1 MKPEHH
7 SQRVDLETGYIEA
20 TRDDTDEYQD
30 LRVKAYTPDG
40 TLIQESRIIYNVQY
54 DYSRRQEWRNSV
66 LIDDRVIPHHAYGH
80 LQWEFSL
87 QPPPPEDWVN
97 PYPDNYEPVKPEGA
111 DMFHRE
117 GLGYG
122 FICFEMNITA
132 DVNFYIWEDLEEWR
146 KQGMN
151 LITDAEITAPYD
163 QWIVDKWKQEEEE
176 RLKNP
181 FDPRA
186 ARDMRLVNL
195 GKQCK
200 EIGVNIPI
208 DPRFID

>member
-1 MKPEHH
+1 MTAKHH
-7 SQRVDLETGYIEA
+7 YQRVDFENGYIEA
-20 TRDDTDEYQD
+20 TRDDTDEMQD
-30 LRVKAYTPDG
+30 LRVKACMPDG
-40 TLIQESRIIYNVQY
+40 TLIRETRIMYNIQY
-54 DYSRRQEWRNSV
+54 DYCRWQEWINGIM
-66 LIDDRVIPHHAYGH
+66 IDDDILTHHAYGH

-87 QPPPPEDWVN
+87 QPPPPDDWVN

-117 GLGYG
+117 GLNYG
-122 FICFEMNITA
+122 FICYELNIKA
-132 DVNFYIWEDLEEWR
+132 RVNFYIWDDLEEWR

-151 LITDAEITAPYD
+151 LLTEAKHPDPPS
-163 QWIVDKWKQEEEE
+163 QWIYDEWKQEEEE
-176 RLKNP
+176 RLKTP
-181 FDPRA
+181 FDPAR

>member
-1 MKPEHH
+1 MTAEHH
-7 SQRVDLETGYIEA
+7 YQRVDFENGYIEA
-20 TRDDTDEYQD
+20 TRDDTDELQD
-30 LRVKAYTPDG
+30 LRVKAYLPDG
-40 TLIQESRIIYNVQY
+40 TLIQESRLVYNIQY
-54 DYSRRQEWRNSV
+54 DYCRRQDWKSGV
-66 LIDDRVIPHHAYGH
+66 MIKDIIIPHHAYGH

-87 QPPPPEDWVN
+87 QPPPPDDWVN

-132 DVNFYIWEDLEEWR
+132 DVNFYIWEDLEERR
-146 KQGMN
+146 KQEMN
-151 LITDAEITAPYD
+151 LITEAEITAPCD
-163 QWIVDKWKQEEEE
+163 QWIVDKWRKEEEE
-176 RLKNP
+176 RLKTP
-181 FDPRA
+181 FDPAR